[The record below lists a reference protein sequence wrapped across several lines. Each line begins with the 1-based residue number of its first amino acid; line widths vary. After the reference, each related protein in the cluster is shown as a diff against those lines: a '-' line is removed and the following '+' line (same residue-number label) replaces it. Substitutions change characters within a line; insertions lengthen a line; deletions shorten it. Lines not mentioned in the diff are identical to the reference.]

1 MLAWKTMALPD
12 EFITQLERALEIQE
26 QKSIAYCFIAL
37 GPEDCYYNMRWTM
50 NQAAST
56 AFKKYFGRIY
66 GQEEF
71 NDITSIIDERINLF
85 LDKFPRFR
93 VGGV

>member
-71 NDITSIIDERINLF
+71 NDIISIIDERINLF
-85 LDKFPRFR
+85 LDKFPRFM

>member
-1 MLAWKTMALPD
+1 MALPD
-12 EFITQLERALEIQE
+12 EFITQLESALEIQE

-37 GPEDCYYNMRWTM
+37 DPEDCYYNMRWTM

-85 LDKFPRFR
+85 LDKFPRFM